1 MGLQHF
7 LLKCSMV
14 ASGRDVGGGST
25 RSFSYFALPMP
36 FVEVFRHPSAYS
48 LAQLFKPLTRS
59 GFDGFV
65 CFIYCNKLLNL
76 PLFIFILTGNGNE
89 YKLYPELSS
98 YREKTG
104 K

>member
-1 MGLQHF
+1 M
-7 LLKCSMV
+7 
-14 ASGRDVGGGST
+14 GST
-25 RSFSYFALPMP
+25 RPFSYFALSVP
-36 FVEVFRHPSAYS
+36 FVGVFRHPSAHS
-48 LAQLFKPLTRS
+48 LAQSFKPLTTS
-59 GFDGFV
+59 GFDCFV

-76 PLFIFILTGNGNE
+76 PLFFILTGNGNE